1 MLYVPRQITPNPA
14 RARIEG
20 VQIGNQTFYEATE
33 ILRVIGVSRQT
44 LWSWRRGKFIPPGNR
59 FRNRIVFS
67 ESDFASIVAHAAKV
81 DPVEFGENKTQLKLK
96 LS

>member
-1 MLYVPRQITPNPA
+1 MLYVPRQIAPLPGKT
-14 RARIEG
+14 RIQG

-33 ILRVIGVSRQT
+33 VLRVIGVSRQT

-67 ESDFASIVAHAAKV
+67 ESDFASIVAHAAKIE
-81 DPVEFGENKTQLKLK
+81 PVEFGETKNQLKLK
-96 LS
+96 LL